1 MTIKDIPKYYDHK
14 KENSW
19 QEKWD
24 DDQIYKFIGDGTK
37 PRYIID
43 TPPPYPTGSI
53 HMGHVLNWVY
63 IDIIARYKRFK
74 GFDVLF
80 PQGWD
85 CHGLPTEVKVEETH
99 NIKKNDVSREEFRQM
114 CVDLTKENIALM
126 KNQMKL
132 TGFSQDWSRE
142 YITMTPEYMRKTQL
156 SFLKMYDEGL
166 IYQGIHPVNWC
177 PRCETAIAFAEVE
190 YSSNDT
196 FLNYVN
202 FPLVNSSTANNN
214 GINKDNNNSE
224 VDENKS
230 VLIATTRP
238 ELMSA
243 CVAVVVSPD
252 DERYLD
258 ILGTEVEVPLSGQKV
273 KVIADEEVDPE
284 FGTGAVMVCTFGD
297 KTDVSWVN
305 KHNLDIIEA
314 IDEKGIMTKSSGRYE
329 GMTLNECKLATIE
342 DLKEEGFMVKQE
354 PVDQN
359 VGQCWRCKT
368 PIEILVK
375 KQWFVAV
382 SKLIDDIKSATNSM
396 NWVPEHM
403 KSRLLNWA
411 DSMEWDW
418 CVSRQRIFATPI
430 PVWFCDKCGKIYLPS
445 PEELPIDPTQTKPSL
460 ESCDCGGTSFTAEED
475 VLDTWMDSSIS
486 PLNIAGW
493 PDPNFKDNFPAN
505 LRPQGHDIIRTW
517 AFYTTL
523 RTLALEGEKPF
534 EEIVINGMVFGEDG
548 YKMSKSKGNF
558 ITPDEV
564 ISEYGADALRTWAAN
579 SVPGSDVP
587 FDWKDIKYGYK
598 FLRKFWNAFRFI
610 SMHILEDEIATTTEE
625 EKNIKENLMPMDK
638 WILSKLNSLNQE
650 VSTAYESYNFATAI
664 NSIEKFV
671 WHDFCDEYI
680 EAVKYR
686 LYNEDI
692 SDKSR
697 QSAKYTLKTVVETSL
712 KLLAPITPHFADEV
726 YQYFE
731 DKGDEINSINISNWP
746 EINKDLIDIASQE
759 NGQLAIEII
768 GEIRRFK
775 SSSKIPLNVPLEEV
789 NIYTNNELK
798 SIIKEHEDDI
808 KGTLKIKGLDLN
820 EGKPD
825 VHEKVVEIT
834 PAMDKIGPQF
844 KGEAPKIIKYL
855 SSTSPDEIAKLL
867 EENGE
872 IAIDDNIITDEHVNM
887 KKEVMGKSGKK
898 VDVVQGENLDII
910 FEIVR

>member
-1 MTIKDIPKYYDHK
+1 MSLNEIPKDYNHK
-14 KENSW
+14 KENEW
-19 QEKWD
+19 QNKWED
-24 DDQIYKFIGDGTK
+24 NQIFKFIGDGTK
-37 PRYIID
+37 PSYIID
-43 TPPPYPTGSI
+43 TPPPYPTGSL
-53 HMGHVLNWVY
+53 HMGHILNWAY
-63 IDIIARYKRFK
+63 IDIIARFKRLK

-99 NIKKNDVSREEFRQM
+99 NIKKNDVSRAEFRQM
-114 CVDLTKENIALM
+114 CVDLTKENISLM
-126 KNQMKL
+126 KDQMKSI
-132 TGFSQDWSRE
+132 GFSQDWSRE

-177 PRCETAIAFAEVE
+177 PRCRTAIAFAEVE
-190 YSSNDT
+190 YDSNKS

-202 FPLVNSSTANNN
+202 FPSAEEE
-214 GINKDNNNSE
+214 GDG
-224 VDENKS
+224 

-238 ELMSA
+238 ELMSS
-243 CVAVVVSPD
+243 CVALVVNPD
-252 DERYLD
+252 DERYSD
-258 ILGTEVEVPLSGQKV
+258 ILGSEVEVPISGQKV
-273 KVIADEEVDPE
+273 KVIADEDVDPE

-305 KHNLDIIEA
+305 KHNLEVIEA
-314 IDEKGIMTKSSGRYE
+314 IDEKGCMTKAAGKYE
-329 GMTLNECKLATIE
+329 GMELKACKSAIID
-342 DLKEEGFMVKQE
+342 DLKNDNYIVKQE
-354 PVDQN
+354 DVDQN

-382 SKLIDDIKSATNSM
+382 NKFIDDIKEASESM

-418 CVSRQRIFATPI
+418 CISRQRIFATPI
-430 PVWFCDKCGKIYLPS
+430 PVWFCDKCGKIQLPT
-445 PEELPIDPTQTKPSL
+445 PEELPIDPTQTKPK
-460 ESCDCGGTSFTAEED
+460 EKCECGSTDFTGEED

-486 PLNIAGW
+486 PLNITGW
-493 PDPNFKDNFPAN
+493 PNPSFKDNFPTN

-548 YKMSKSKGNF
+548 YKMSKSRGNV
-558 ITPDEV
+558 IGPEEV
-564 ISEYGADALRTWAAN
+564 IEKYGADALRSWAAN
-579 SVPGSDVP
+579 SVPGSDLP
-587 FDWKDIKYGYK
+587 FDWKDIKHGYK

-610 SMHILEDEIATTTEE
+610 SMHILSDEIATTNEE
-625 EKNIKENLMPMDK
+625 IDSIKGNLMPLDK
-638 WILSKLNSLNQE
+638 WILSKLNSLNII
-650 VSTAYESYNFATAI
+650 VSNAYDSYNFATAI

-686 LYNEDI
+686 LYNDDI
-692 SDKSR
+692 SEESR
-697 QSAKYTLKTVVETSL
+697 AAAKFTLKTVVETSL

-731 DKGDEINSINISNWP
+731 SDNDISINSSNWP
-746 EINKDLIDIASQE
+746 EIQEDLINTKSEED
-759 NGQLAIEII
+759 GQLAIEVVS
-768 GEIRRFK
+768 EVRRFK
-775 SSSKIPLNVPLEEV
+775 SSSKIPLNVPLQEV
-789 NIYTNNELK
+789 NIYTNNDLK
-798 SIIKEHEDDI
+798 TILTEYMGDI
-808 KGTLKIKGLDLN
+808 KGTLKINDLEIS

-825 VHEKVVEIT
+825 VHEKVVEVT

-855 SSTSPDEIAKLL
+855 SSIVPDEIAKLL
-867 EENGE
+867 EETGG
-872 IAIDDNIITDEHVNM
+872 IAIEDNIITEEHVNM
-887 KKEVMGKSGKK
+887 KKEVLGKSGKK
-898 VDVVQGENLDII
+898 IDLLQAENLDII

>member
-1 MTIKDIPKYYDHK
+1 MIIDYIPKDYDHK
-14 KENSW
+14 KEKQW
-19 QEKWD
+19 QRKWD
-24 DDQIYKFIGDGTK
+24 DNQIYKFIGDGAK

-53 HMGHVLNWVY
+53 HMGHVLNWAY
-63 IDIIARYKRFK
+63 IDINARFKRFK
-74 GFDVLF
+74 GYDVMF

-85 CHGLPTEVKVEETH
+85 CHGLPTEVKVEEIN
-99 NIKKNDVSREEFRQM
+99 NIKKNDVSRADFRKM
-114 CVDLTKENIALM
+114 CVELTNENISLM
-126 KNQMKL
+126 KTQMKFI
-132 TGFSQDWSRE
+132 GFSQDWSRE

-190 YSSNDT
+190 YNNNET

-202 FPLVNSSTANNN
+202 FPSAN
-214 GINKDNNNSE
+214 KLSDDNNE
-224 VDENKS
+224 ENNDG

-252 DERYLD
+252 DKRYAD
-258 ILGTEVEVPLSGQKV
+258 ILGKEVEVPLSGQKV

-305 KHNLDIIEA
+305 KHDLDIIEA
-314 IDEKGIMTKSSGRYE
+314 IDEKGIMTKVSGRYE
-329 GMTLNECKLATIE
+329 GMNLKECKLSTID
-342 DLKEEGFMVKQE
+342 DLKTEGCIVKQE
-354 PVDQN
+354 PVYQN

-382 SKLIDDIKSATNSM
+382 NKFIDEIKSAAELM

-403 KSRLLNWA
+403 KSRLINWA

-430 PVWFCDKCGKIYLPS
+430 PVWFCDECGKIHLPS
-445 PEELPIDPTQTKPSL
+445 LEKLPIDPTQEKPYI
-460 ESCDCGGTSFTAEED
+460 ESCECGSTSFTGEED

-493 PDPNFKDNFPAN
+493 PDPSFKDKFPAN
-505 LRPQGHDIIRTW
+505 IRPQGHDIIRTW

-534 EEIVINGMVFGEDG
+534 DEIVVNGMVFGEDG
-548 YKMSKSKGNF
+548 YKMSKSRGNV
-558 ITPDEV
+558 IGPEEV
-564 ISEYGADALRTWAAN
+564 IEEYGADALRTWAAN
-579 SVPGSDVP
+579 SVPGSDVL
-587 FDWKDIKYGYK
+587 FDWKDIKYSYK
-598 FLRKFWNAFRFI
+598 FLRKFWNGFRFI
-610 SMHILEDEIATTTEE
+610 SMHILEDEIVTNKDERHS
-625 EKNIKENLMPMDK
+625 IKENLMPLDK
-638 WILSKLNSLNQE
+638 WILSKLNNLNKE
-650 VSTAYESYNFATAI
+650 VNNAYETYNFAAAI

-686 LYNEDI
+686 LYNDDV
-692 SDKSR
+692 SNDSR
-697 QSAKYTLKTVVETSL
+697 LAAKYTLKTVVKTSL
-712 KLLAPITPHFADEV
+712 KLIAPITPHFADEI
-726 YQYFE
+726 YQYF
-731 DKGDEINSINISNWP
+731 DEYRNNENNSINTSTWP
-746 EINKDLIDIASQE
+746 EIANDLIDKDIE
-759 NGQLAIEII
+759 EKGQLAIELI

-775 SSSKIPLNVPLEEV
+775 SASKIPLNVPLEEV
-789 NIYTNNELK
+789 NVYANEDLK
-798 SIIKEHEDDI
+798 TIFENFIEDI
-808 KGTLKIKGLDLN
+808 KGTLKINNLN
-820 EGKPD
+820 IQTGKPD
-825 VHEKVVEIT
+825 IHEKVVEIT
-834 PAMDKIGPQF
+834 PAMDKIGPRF
-844 KGEAPKIIKYL
+844 KGDAPKIIKYL
-855 SSTSPDEIAKLL
+855 NSTSPGEIAKLL
-867 EENGE
+867 ENNGE
-872 IAIDDNIITDEHVNM
+872 INIDDNIISDEHVNM
-887 KKEVMGKSGKK
+887 KKEIVGKSGKK
-898 VDVVQGENLDII
+898 IDVVQADNLDAIFGII
-910 FEIVR
+910 R